1 MEAKGTP
8 PLLCVDGPWVLYR
21 SFFGL
26 PKTITGAGGRPV
38 GALLG
43 SVNLI
48 LAQVAAHA
56 PRAVVVCDGA
66 EAAAYR
72 TAAYPGYHADRE
84 PPPDALAWQFEQA
97 PGLWRAFGWQYVTTA
112 EHEADDLLGAYARA
126 ETTAAGRT
134 LLLTGDRD
142 MYQCVSD
149 SVAVLYPERGGDG
162 PALIDPAAV
171 KERYGVSPG
180 QVPDFIALRGD
191 PSDGLPGARGIG
203 AKTAATLL
211 TEHGDLEGVIAAAG
225 NLGRFATTVGEQAG
239 ELRAFKRI
247 ATLAPLDVERPADRA
262 TDTAA
267 GAEAAET
274 LGMRALARRLRS

>member
-21 SFFGL
+21 SYFGL

-48 LAQVAAHA
+48 LTQVAAHA

-66 EAAAYR
+66 EAATYR

-97 PGLWRAFGWQYVTTA
+97 PGLWRAFGWQYSTTP

-126 ETTAAGRT
+126 EAAAGGRA

-142 MYQCVSD
+142 MYQCAAD
-149 SVAVLYPERGGDG
+149 SIAVLYPERGGDG
-162 PALIDPAAV
+162 PALVDPAAV
-171 KERYGVSPG
+171 RERYGVRPD

-203 AKTAATLL
+203 AKTAAALL
-211 TEHGDLEGVIAAAG
+211 AEHGDLEGVIAAADR
-225 NLGRFATTVGEQAG
+225 LGRFAATVGEQAD

-247 ATLAPLDVERPADRA
+247 ATLAPLDVDRPADQA
-262 TDTAA
+262 TDTVTGADA
-267 GAEAAET
+267 AEA

>member
-1 MEAKGTP
+1 MPAKGTP

-26 PKTITGAGGRPV
+26 PRTIKGAGGRPV

-56 PRAVVVCDGA
+56 PRAVVICDGA

-84 PPPDALAWQFEQA
+84 PPPDALAWQFAQA
-97 PGLWRAFGWQYVTTA
+97 PGLWQAFGWSYATTA
-112 EHEADDLLGAYARA
+112 DLEADDLLGAYARA
-126 ETTAAGRT
+126 EADAGGRA

-142 MYQCVSD
+142 MYQCVTGAI
-149 SVAVLYPERGGDG
+149 AVLYPERGGDG
-162 PALIDPAAV
+162 PALIDPAEVEA
-171 KERYGVSPG
+171 RYGVRPE

-191 PSDGLPGARGIG
+191 PSDGLPGAKGIG
-203 AKTAATLL
+203 AKTAAALL
-211 TEHGDLEGVIAAAG
+211 AAHGDLEGVLAAAAEHPR
-225 NLGRFATTVGEQAG
+225 LTAALTEQAG
-239 ELRAFKRI
+239 ELRAFRTI
-247 ATLAPLDVERPADRA
+247 ATLAPVTVDPPADRA
-262 TDTAA
+262 TDPVA
-267 GAEAAET
+267 GAAAAEA
-274 LGMRALARRLRS
+274 LGLRGLAKRLRS